1 MLRSIWG
8 FLCGYVVL
16 RIEKGARGAVY
27 DILFRLGMDFFG
39 EKRNRKGELIL
50 CLPRKYE
57 KNFRACLGVEWAEKV
72 SVSDLRGFPVAIRFL
87 RCRLGI
93 LLGMIVFVLWSV
105 VSQRIIWDIRIDG
118 NTVTP
123 DSEIIELLSELG
135 CGYGAWIPSI
145 DYDDVHAQYLARSR
159 TIGWISVFM
168 NGTVA
173 EVQVRELVKPETVRH
188 EDGVYANV
196 VAAEGGEIEI
206 VRVFEGQAAVK
217 KGDVVKA
224 GDLVISGIV
233 EKKDPY
239 QPEGGFR
246 YEYAAG
252 EVIARTARSIEVE
265 IGLQREEK
273 VYTGEETVRKNIK
286 IFGNL
291 VKLFQNSGIVY
302 TKYDKID
309 KIERVS
315 LFGRLD
321 LPLWLEE
328 TVFREYRYE
337 RREISPEEAA
347 AEAFA
352 ELRRLTDE
360 AVENGELLQ
369 RTVSSSLEDGKYIIR
384 CLLYIERDIGETK
397 EFTVTE

>member
-1 MLRSIWG
+1 MFRRIWG
-8 FLCGYVVL
+8 VLCGYVVL
-16 RIEKGARGAVY
+16 HIAKEARGAVY
-27 DILFRLGMDFFG
+27 DIIFRLGMDFFG
-39 EKRNRKGELIL
+39 EKNRKGELIL
-50 CLPRKYE
+50 CLPREYE
-57 KNFRACLGVEWAEKV
+57 KTFCACLSECGVEGV
-72 SVSDLRGFPVAIRFL
+72 TISDLRGFPVAIRFL
-87 RCRLGI
+87 RRRLGI
-93 LLGMIVFVLWSV
+93 LLGILMFFLWSF
-105 VSQRIIWDIRIDG
+105 VSQRIVWDIRIEG

-123 DSEIIELLSELG
+123 DDEIIGLLSELG

-145 DYDDVHAQYLARSR
+145 DYDDVHAKYLAASEN
-159 TIGWISVFM
+159 IGWISVFM

-173 EVQVRELVKPETVRH
+173 EVQVRELVRKPRTEH

-196 VAAEGGEIEI
+196 VASEGGEIEI
-206 VRVFEGQAAVK
+206 VRVAEGQAAVK

-233 EKKDPY
+233 EKKDQY
-239 QPEGGFR
+239 LPEGGFR

-265 IGLQREEK
+265 IDLQREEK
-273 VYTGEETVRKNIK
+273 VYTGEETVRKSIK

-315 LFGRLD
+315 LFGLWD
-321 LPLWLEE
+321 LPLWMEE

-337 RREISPEEAA
+337 MREISPEQAA

-352 ELRRLTDE
+352 ELRYLTDE
-360 AVENGELLQ
+360 AVGNGELLR

-384 CLLYIERDIGETK
+384 CLLYVERDIGETK
-397 EFTVTE
+397 EFSVTE